1 MNARHLPSLIGI
13 AVLGGLVAETAATA
27 RRASCGLRCGY
38 RIAECVLARGGVDG
52 GEQRRCRR
60 LVVGNCRR
68 RTPRVCPLPDR
79 DELAATVAAVQAV
92 EATVHESPLCA
103 ATLPDVPAATLDDAL
118 AVGRETAAVLANAS
132 DAGFQLRA
140 SYGARVFEK
149 LFIQGTLGHGAA
161 FVPLGAVVQAM
172 ARPAR
177 AVVYARSD
185 PPAPLVYGIVGVM
198 GGRAVGLLLTSCP
211 SR

>member
-1 MNARHLPSLIGI
+1 
-13 AVLGGLVAETAATA
+13 VLE
-27 RRASCGLRCGY
+27 
-38 RIAECVLARGGVDG
+38 RGGVDG
-52 GEQRRCRR
+52 GEQRSCRR
-60 LVVGNCRR
+60 LVVGDCRR

-79 DELAATVAAVQAV
+79 AALATTVAAVQAV

-118 AVGRETAAVLANAS
+118 GVGRETAAVLANTS
-132 DAGFQLRA
+132 AGFQLRA

-161 FVPLGAVVQAM
+161 FVPLGAVVRAM

-177 AVVYARSD
+177 AVVYARMD
-185 PPAPLVYGIVGVM
+185 PPAPVVYGIVGVM
-198 GGRAVGLLLTSCP
+198 SGRAVGLLLTSCP
-211 SR
+211 AP

>member
-1 MNARHLPSLIGI
+1 M
-13 AVLGGLVAETAATA
+13 
-27 RRASCGLRCGY
+27 
-38 RIAECVLARGGVDG
+38 LARGGVDG

-103 ATLPDVPAATLDDAL
+103 ATLPDAPAATLDGAL
-118 AVGRETAAVLANAS
+118 AIGRETAAVLANTS
-132 DAGFQLRA
+132 GAGFQLSV
-140 SYGARVFEK
+140 SYRARVFEK

-161 FVPLGAVVQAM
+161 FVPLGAVVRAM